1 MERKP
6 IAKSAVYSRIT
17 VTIPTFAILMLRRFA
32 ARRNEKHGAGAET
45 VSTVL
50 ESWVLVLFSE
60 RELTKAG
67 KESPEFTRAA
77 EAWIRWEAQERAAG
91 KRPTAKRVK
100 P

>member
-1 MERKP
+1 MRKRD
-6 IAKSAVYSRIT
+6 VYRRIT
-17 VTIPTFAILMLRRFA
+17 VTLPTFAILMLRRFA
-32 ARRNEKHGAGAET
+32 KRRNEKDGSAET

-50 ESWVLVLFSE
+50 ESWILALFSA

-77 EAWIRWEAQERAAG
+77 DAWIRWEAQERAG
-91 KRPTAKRVK
+91 RRSTAKRVK